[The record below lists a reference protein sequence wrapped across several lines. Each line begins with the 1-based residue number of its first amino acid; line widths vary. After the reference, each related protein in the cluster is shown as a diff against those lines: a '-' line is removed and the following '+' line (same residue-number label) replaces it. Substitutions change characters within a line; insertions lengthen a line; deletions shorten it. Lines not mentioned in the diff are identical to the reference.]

1 MTVSSYLFEEVV
13 VLAELP
19 DRGLVL
25 DLELLPQHL
34 RKGLL
39 QLRGQPAHGPVAHK
53 PPGDTPLCRI
63 SRDTPLRQI
72 RQQ

>member
-1 MTVSSYLFEEVV
+1 MTVGSYLFEEVV

-19 DRGLVL
+19 DGGLVL

-34 RKGLL
+34 RQGLL

-53 PPGDTPLCRI
+53 LPGDIPLCRI
-63 SRDTPLRQI
+63 SRDTPVK
-72 RQQ
+72 